1 MLYVCQF
8 NVLGVHASMRDPT
21 RAHLKFVLHTAV
33 GASTA
38 LYLVFGVAGYVL
50 AGSRTPGD
58 IITALPA
65 RDPLAVL
72 GRIAFL
78 GTLSAACPML
88 VVPCRETL
96 WALRIVVGAQLSAAR
111 DADTAAGSDAAAS
124 GAERGAAAAHPAFG
138 RAASLMLPSRVVAPP
153 AAALRRAQST
163 PLASAEPEPMPHGV
177 LIALTV
183 AIVAGVYVCAL
194 VVPAV
199 EKVWALCGSS
209 VCIAVA
215 FILPTSYYLEV
226 RVAKYAPL
234 RKGAARVVLVAA
246 VAMALVCT
254 GIQVL

>member
-1 MLYVCQF
+1 MFPADNLNLVR
-8 NVLGVHASMRDPT
+8 LSR
-21 RAHLKFVLHTAV
+21 RLH
-33 GASTA
+33 
-38 LYLVFGVAGYVL
+38 F
-50 AGSRTPGD
+50 
-58 IITALPA
+58 
-65 RDPLAVL
+65 
-72 GRIAFL
+72 
-78 GTLSAACPML
+78 
-88 VVPCRETL
+88 
-96 WALRIVVGAQLSAAR
+96 
-111 DADTAAGSDAAAS
+111 
-124 GAERGAAAAHPAFG
+124 AFG
-138 RAASLMLPSRVVAPP
+138 FPFPFCPSTIFCDSARFF
-153 AAALRRAQST
+153 
-163 PLASAEPEPMPHGV
+163 ASAEPEPMPHGV

-226 RVAKYAPL
+226 RAAKYAPL